1 MNNIFQKGR
10 IWMLNLDPYY
20 QNNLGNIWIK
30 TITES
35 VSSNAPSTACTP
47 NTVYIEGQNQ
57 IVTYKAGGFW
67 F

>member
-1 MNNIFQKGR
+1 
-10 IWMLNLDPYY
+10 MLNLDPYY

-47 NTVYIEGQNQ
+47 NIAVYIEGQKQ
-57 IVTYKAGGFW
+57 IIIYKAGGF
-67 F
+67 

>member
-1 MNNIFQKGR
+1 
-10 IWMLNLDPYY
+10 MLNLNPHC

-35 VSSNAPSTACTP
+35 VSSNSLSTACTL
-47 NTVYIEGQNQ
+47 NTAVYIEGQKQ
-57 IVTYKAGGFW
+57 IVIYKASGFW

>member
-1 MNNIFQKGR
+1 
-10 IWMLNLDPYY
+10 MLNLDPYY

-57 IVTYKAGGFW
+57 IVTYKAGGF
-67 F
+67 

>member
-1 MNNIFQKGR
+1 
-10 IWMLNLDPYY
+10 MLNLNPHC

-35 VSSNAPSTACTP
+35 VSSNSLSTACTL
-47 NTVYIEGQNQ
+47 NTAVYIEGQKQ
-57 IVTYKAGGFW
+57 IVIYKAGGFW